1 MTDMDLATIYD
12 PPTFEESLS
21 ALELIF
27 GIELEEERNVLPN

>member
-21 ALELIF
+21 DLERIF
-27 GIELEEERNVLPN
+27 DFGDE